1 MMKRC
6 TMLLILFCAFSL
18 LSFATAESD
27 IARRYSY
34 INSIHANLRIDGGTA
49 YSDGDITPNDINSNY
64 IAQITVYLQRN
75 VNGSWQTVA
84 TWSDSQVN
92 GIAAAGGSRSVTPGY
107 EYRTYVV
114 GTISDANG
122 TVLERATRTN

>member
-75 VNGSWQTVA
+75 VNG
-84 TWSDSQVN
+84 
-92 GIAAAGGSRSVTPGY
+92 IAAAGGSRSVTPGY